1 MKKLLFTVLAATA
14 LVSGINAQVPMPAA
28 SPTQS
33 IRQDFGMGKIELV
46 YSRPSIKGRQLLA
59 QNSVLAPLG
68 KPWRTGANA
77 ATKISF
83 SDEVMI
89 GGKNLSAGDYV
100 IYTIPNSNQWDVV
113 FSKGKTYPGQDG
125 FTESDDVV
133 RVKATVNKAAKPVE
147 TFTMQFANILP
158 ETCELHMM
166 WGTAAVSVPIKT
178 NIKDRLRTQLEAALQ
193 GDKKPYFQAATF
205 YYEWDKNHDKALT
218 NVNKA
223 IEENK
228 KAFWMHMLKARIQKD
243 MGDVAGAKATANQ
256 VVALAKEAKNDDYVK
271 QATDLFSKK

>member
-14 LVSGINAQVPMPAA
+14 LLGGINAQVPMPAP

-77 ATKISF
+77 ATKITF

-100 IYTIPNSNQWDVV
+100 IYTIPNSSQWDVV
-113 FSKGKTYPGQDG
+113 FSKGKNYPGQDG
-125 FTESDDVV
+125 FSESNDVV
-133 RVKATVNKAAKPVE
+133 RVKANVNKASKSVE

-166 WGTAAVSVPIKT
+166 WGTAAVSVPIQT
-178 NIKDRLRTQLEAALQ
+178 NIKDKLRTQLEAALQ
-193 GDKKPYFQAATF
+193 GEKKPYFQAATF
-205 YYEWDKNHDKALT
+205 YYEWDKNHEQALT

-256 VVALAKEAKNDDYVK
+256 VVVLAKEAKNDDYVK